1 MSFQSSQQQTGAGGS
16 SNRSRLSESVTNASQ
31 IITALRS
38 TLPNSNHPNQQ
49 NGTRASVLSNAF
61 PTSFLQNARTN
72 RLSEYMSM
80 LSIPNLSTNSLTL
93 SNRGGTQ
100 SHTSAN
106 HVAVPSPGTSA
117 SVHPSFRSKAV
128 CALGCR
134 FCRKDICRRG
144 MKAILLSDTRVELYS
159 TDVVPPK

>member
-1 MSFQSSQQQTGAGGS
+1 MSFQSSQQESGA
-16 SNRSRLSESVTNASQ
+16 RSRPRLSEGANASQ
-31 IITALRS
+31 IMTALRS
-38 TLPNSNHPNQQ
+38 AIPNSNQPNQQ
-49 NGTRASVLSNAF
+49 NTPRTNILANAF

-93 SNRGGTQ
+93 SNRVGAQ
-100 SHTSAN
+100 QHTSVS
-106 HVAVPSPGTSA
+106 HVAVPAPGSSA

-134 FCRKDICRRG
+134 FCRKDICGRG